1 MVRVE
6 HRQSSLRCSIP
17 VTNYSSS
24 VLLSA
29 LIDVHALTGSWEL
42 QMTLPR
48 SAELRW
54 QKEIIE
60 VWLNI
65 ADVPLD
71 AKKGLLEMLQTVKE
85 EIEKLHLS
93 DQTN

>member
-1 MVRVE
+1 
-6 HRQSSLRCSIP
+6 
-17 VTNYSSS
+17 
-24 VLLSA
+24 
-29 LIDVHALTGSWEL
+29 
-42 QMTLPR
+42 MTLPR